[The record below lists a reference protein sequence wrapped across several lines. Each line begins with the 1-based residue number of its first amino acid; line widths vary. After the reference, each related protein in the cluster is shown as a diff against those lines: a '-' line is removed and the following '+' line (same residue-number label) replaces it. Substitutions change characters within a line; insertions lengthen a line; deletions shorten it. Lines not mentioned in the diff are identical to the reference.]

1 MKNKSI
7 KVYVKLLTA
16 IEIMYTI
23 MYTTVK
29 GFVMALTDTKIR
41 NLKYIP
47 GNRSKNWY
55 SDGNGLYLVVEKT
68 KKVWRLRYKLK
79 GWKTHKP
86 FTIGEYP
93 YMSLSEARKKAIE
106 LKTLVQQGID
116 LQKWKK
122 QKELEEFKLQNR
134 KRVSELIDE
143 YLEVKKQ
150 NVSETR
156 FKKNYVGTFKN
167 YVIPFI
173 GSKFI
178 DEITKQ
184 EILNLIKEVPKIKLK
199 NATRSTNKT
208 YKAKEVLLILRDLFQ
223 FGVDNDY
230 LDNNPAYNI
239 KIDRILPQH
248 KEQHISAL
256 LDINELR
263 ELYKKILNIDNP
275 LTSKILQFQ
284 ALTILR
290 NGNIRNLKWEYINWE
305 RKLIIYPKEAM
316 KASHS
321 DFRLPLT
328 NTLIEIL
335 EYFKQLSGDK
345 EYVFIS
351 SKTNKPISENF
362 LSDKYKKLG
371 YKGIHSPHSWR
382 SSFRTIA
389 AECLEEHKCGIEA
402 IESQLHHKIGDK
414 VTQAYL
420 RSDFLEQRRE
430 LLLWWEGKLN

>member
-1 MKNKSI
+1 MS
-7 KVYVKLLTA
+7 
-16 IEIMYTI
+16 
-23 MYTTVK
+23 
-29 GFVMALTDTKIR
+29 LTDTKIKS
-41 NLKYIP
+41 LKYIP
-47 GNRSKNWY
+47 GSRNKNWY

-93 YMSLSEARKKAIE
+93 YISLAEARKKAIE
-106 LKTLVQQGID
+106 LKTLAQEGID
-116 LQKWKK
+116 LQEWKK
-122 QKELEEFKLQNR
+122 QKELEKLRLQNR
-134 KRVSELIDE
+134 KRVTGLIEE
-143 YLEVKKQ
+143 YLEIKKQ
-150 NVSETR
+150 NVSESR
-156 FKKNYVGTFKN
+156 FKKNYVGTFNN

-173 GSKFI
+173 GKKFI
-178 DEITKQ
+178 EDVTKQ
-184 EILNLIKEVPKIKLK
+184 DILHLIKEIPKIKLK
-199 NATRSTNKT
+199 NDTRSANKT
-208 YKAKEVLLILRDLFQ
+208 YKAKEVLHILRDLFE
-223 FGVDNDY
+223 FGIDNDY
-230 LDNNPAYNI
+230 LDYNPAYNI

-256 LDINELR
+256 LDIDELR
-263 ELYKKILNIDNP
+263 ELYKKILNIENP
-275 LTSKILQFQ
+275 ITSKILQFQ
-284 ALTILR
+284 ALTMLR
-290 NGNIRNLKWEYINWE
+290 NGNIRNLKWEYINWG

-328 NTLIEIL
+328 ATLIEIL

-345 EYVFIS
+345 EFVFIS

-389 AECLEEHKCGIEA
+389 AECMNEHRCGIEI
-402 IESQLHHKIGDK
+402 IESQLHHKLGDK
-414 VTQAYL
+414 VVQAYL
-420 RSDFLEQRRE
+420 RTDFLEHRRR
-430 LLLWWEGKLN
+430 LLQWWEDKLLGKV

>member
-1 MKNKSI
+1 MS
-7 KVYVKLLTA
+7 
-16 IEIMYTI
+16 
-23 MYTTVK
+23 
-29 GFVMALTDTKIR
+29 LTDTKIKS
-41 NLKYIP
+41 LKYIP
-47 GNRSKNWY
+47 GSRNKNWY

-93 YMSLSEARKKAIE
+93 YISLAEARKKAIE
-106 LKTLVQQGID
+106 LKTLVQEGID
-116 LQKWKK
+116 LQEWKK
-122 QKELEEFKLQNR
+122 QKELEKLRLQNR
-134 KRVSELIDE
+134 KRVTGLIEE
-143 YLEVKKQ
+143 YLEIKKQ
-150 NVSETR
+150 NVSESR
-156 FKKNYVGTFKN
+156 FKKNYVGTFNN

-173 GSKFI
+173 GKKFI
-178 DEITKQ
+178 EDVTKQ
-184 EILNLIKEVPKIKLK
+184 DILNLIKEIPKIKLK
-199 NATRSTNKT
+199 NDTRSANKT
-208 YKAKEVLLILRDLFQ
+208 YKAKEVLHILRDLFE
-223 FGVDNDY
+223 FGIDNDY
-230 LDNNPAYNI
+230 IDYNPAYNI

-256 LDINELR
+256 LDIDELR
-263 ELYKKILNIDNP
+263 ELYKKILNIENP
-275 LTSKILQFQ
+275 ITSKILQFQ
-284 ALTILR
+284 ALTMLR

-328 NTLIEIL
+328 ATLIEIL
-335 EYFKQLSGDK
+335 EYSKQLSGDK
-345 EYVFIS
+345 EFVFIS

-389 AECLEEHKCGIEA
+389 AECMNEHRCGIEI
-402 IESQLHHKIGDK
+402 IESQLHHKLGDK
-414 VTQAYL
+414 VVQAYL
-420 RSDFLEQRRE
+420 RTDFLEHRRR
-430 LLLWWEGKLN
+430 LLQWWEDKLLGKV

>member
-1 MKNKSI
+1 MS
-7 KVYVKLLTA
+7 
-16 IEIMYTI
+16 
-23 MYTTVK
+23 
-29 GFVMALTDTKIR
+29 LTDTKIKS
-41 NLKYIP
+41 LKYIP
-47 GNRSKNWY
+47 GSRNKNWY

-93 YMSLSEARKKAIE
+93 YISLAEARKKAIE
-106 LKTLVQQGID
+106 LKTLVQEGID
-116 LQKWKK
+116 LQEWKK
-122 QKELEEFKLQNR
+122 QKELEKLRFQNR
-134 KRVSELIDE
+134 KKVTDLIEE
-143 YLEVKKQ
+143 YLEIKKQ
-150 NVSETR
+150 NVSESR
-156 FKKNYVGTFKN
+156 FKKNYVGTFNN

-173 GSKFI
+173 GKKFI
-178 DEITKQ
+178 EDVTKQ
-184 EILNLIKEVPKIKLK
+184 DILNLIKEIPKIKLK
-199 NATRSTNKT
+199 NDTRSANKT
-208 YKAKEVLLILRDLFQ
+208 YKAKEVLHILRDLFE
-223 FGVDNDY
+223 FGIDNDY
-230 LDNNPAYNI
+230 IDYNPAYNI

-256 LDINELR
+256 LDIDELR
-263 ELYKKILNIDNP
+263 ELYKKILNIENP
-275 LTSKILQFQ
+275 ITSKILQFQ
-284 ALTILR
+284 ALTMLR

-328 NTLIEIL
+328 ATLIEIL
-335 EYFKQLSGDK
+335 EYSKQLSGDK
-345 EYVFIS
+345 EFVFIS

-389 AECLEEHKCGIEA
+389 AECMNEHRCGIEI
-402 IESQLHHKIGDK
+402 IESQLHHKLGDK
-414 VTQAYL
+414 VVQAYL
-420 RSDFLEQRRE
+420 RTDFLEHRRG
-430 LLLWWEGKLN
+430 LLQWWEDKLLGKV